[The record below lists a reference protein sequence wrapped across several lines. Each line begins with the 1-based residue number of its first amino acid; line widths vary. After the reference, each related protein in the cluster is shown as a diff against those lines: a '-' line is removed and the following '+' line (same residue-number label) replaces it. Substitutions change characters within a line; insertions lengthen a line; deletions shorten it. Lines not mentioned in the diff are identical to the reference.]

1 MACSVPLGR
10 KGYSARKIHYLY
22 INKICVLHLAEL
34 EVTEHRVTW
43 FSNIF
48 IFHGSYFIK
57 TSRNIKHWVLN
68 NLIAVTLFFFSIHIP
83 NPTQTRLSIFSHF
96 HFYFLCLSILPSPLF
111 PFYSWSRPL
120 HDNLK
125 YFYNLNNI

>member
-57 TSRNIKHWVLN
+57 TSRNIKQWVLN
-68 NLIAVTLFFFSIHIP
+68 NLIAVTLFFFFHPYSQPYTNKII
-83 NPTQTRLSIFSHF
+83 NFFS
-96 HFYFLCLSILPSPLF
+96 LPFLF
-111 PFYSWSRPL
+111 PLSL
-120 HDNLK
+120 HFTLT
-125 YFYNLNNI
+125 FISFLLMVSPIA

>member
-57 TSRNIKHWVLN
+57 TSRNIKQWVLN
-68 NLIAVTLFFFSIHIP
+68 NLIAVTLVFFFP
-83 NPTQTRLSIFSHF
+83 SIFPTLHKQDYQFFLTSIFISSVSPFYPHL
-96 HFYFLCLSILPSPLF
+96 YFLSTHGLAHCMTI
-111 PFYSWSRPL
+111 
-120 HDNLK
+120 
-125 YFYNLNNI
+125 